1 MIKNYLKIA
10 VRNLRRNKIF
20 SFINILGLALGMT
33 CSILIMLWVQDELSY
48 DRFHAQADNLYRITC
63 TTPDIKAAVSS
74 APLAAALKEQLP
86 EAVNTVR
93 LISSSNLFS
102 VGTRK
107 FEEKRVFFA
116 DSTFLKL
123 FSFPLLQ
130 GDPKTALHRPDGILI
145 TEKMAKKYFG
155 KAEALGQIIRKD
167 NQDNFTVTG
176 ILANV
181 PANSH
186 LQFDFILPIAFIA
199 RTNQDLKEN
208 RWGNFNFYTYV
219 QLHPNTVSSDVAL
232 QKLNQQATRIFKQH
246 LPEMQ
251 VAFQLQPISRIH
263 LYSNNLLRD
272 FSGSGSIQYVQIF
285 LVVALFILAVACINF
300 MNLTT
305 ARSARRAKE
314 VGLRKVIGARRNQL
328 IWQFLGESTI
338 ISVLA
343 LLLAII
349 LVLTLLPVFNNL
361 TGKYLTVNFRDVR
374 FLSGLLGIT
383 LVTGLLSGSY
393 PALFLSGFL
402 PINVLKGQVKVG
414 TGNILF
420 RNCLVVTQFV
430 VSIILLVGTAV
441 VYQQLHYIRNKHLGF
456 DKENLVYTPLTGE
469 LWHKQQAL
477 KTALN
482 QNPLT
487 NAFTMVSD
495 LPTNLITG
503 SINVYWE
510 GKDPQAQPVF
520 PDMAVDENFISVFNM
535 KLLGGRSF
543 SKALKS
549 DTANY
554 IVNETALRI
563 MGMEAATA
571 VGKPLA
577 LNNVKGTIIGVVQD
591 FNFKPMQ
598 HAIEPLILRFNRQG
612 GTVVVRTQPGNT
624 ESTIQTLK
632 NISKSLNPAFPF
644 SYNFLDE
651 DIAQLY
657 QSEQRM
663 GNIFNVFALW
673 AIFISCLGLYGLSAF
688 MAEQRTKEIGV
699 RKVLGASV
707 FDIVYL
713 LSKNFT
719 SLLLIAMVIAVPLA
733 WVAMNSWLESF
744 AYRIGLNASIFLVAC
759 FTALAIAALT
769 IGYES
774 IKAAITNP
782 VQSLRSE

>member
-1 MIKNYLKIA
+1 MEASQKLPRNFIPTAMLKNYFKIA
-10 VRNLRRNKIF
+10 WRNLFRQKAF
-20 SFINILGLALGMT
+20 SFINIFGLAIGMT
-33 CSILIMLWVQDELSY
+33 CSILIMLWVQYELSY
-48 DRFHAQADNLYRITC
+48 DRFHAKADNLYRITC
-63 TTPDIKAAVSS
+63 ITPDIKAAVST
-74 APLAAALKEQLP
+74 APMAAALKAQLP
-86 EAVNTVR
+86 EVINTAR
-93 LISSSNLFS
+93 LISSTNLFS
-102 VGTRK
+102 VGARK

-116 DSTFLKL
+116 DASFLEL
-123 FSFPLLQ
+123 FSFSLLK

-145 TEKMAKKYFG
+145 TEAMAEKYFG
-155 KAEALGQIIRKD
+155 KADALGQIIRKD

-186 LQFDFILPIAFIA
+186 LQFDFILPLAFIA
-199 RTNQDLKEN
+199 ETNQDLKEN

-219 QLHPNTVSSDVAL
+219 QLHENTVSSDAAL
-232 QKLNQQATRIFKQH
+232 QKLNQQVTRIFKQH
-246 LPEMQ
+246 LDEMQ
-251 VAFQLQPISRIH
+251 VAFQLQPVSRIH

-272 FSGSGSIQYVQIF
+272 VPGSGSIQYVRVF
-285 LVVALFILAVACINF
+285 LVVALFILAIACINF
-300 MNLTT
+300 INLTT

-338 ISVLA
+338 ISLLA

-349 LVLTLLPVFNNL
+349 LVITLLPAFNNL
-361 TGKYLTVNFRDVR
+361 TGKYLTINFRDTT
-374 FLSGLLGIT
+374 FLGSLLGIA

-402 PINVLKGQVKVG
+402 PINVLKGQVKLG
-414 TGNILF
+414 TGNVLF
-420 RNCLVVTQFV
+420 RNSLVVAQFV

-441 VYQQLHYIRNKHLGF
+441 VYKQLHYIQNKHLGF
-456 DKENLVYTPLTGE
+456 DKENLVYTPITGE
-469 LWHKQQAL
+469 LWNKQQTL

-482 QNPLT
+482 QDPLT
-487 NAFTMVSD
+487 STFTIVSD
-495 LPTNLITG
+495 LPTDLITG

-520 PDMAVDENFISVFNM
+520 PDMAVDENFIPVFNM
-535 KLLGGRSF
+535 KLLRGRSF

-563 MGMEAATA
+563 MGMEPATA
-571 VGKPLA
+571 VGKSLA

-598 HAIEPLILRFNRQG
+598 HAIEPLILRFNTGG
-612 GTVVVRTQPGNT
+612 GTVVVRTKPGNT
-624 ESTIQTLK
+624 EGTIKALEEINRQ
-632 NISKSLNPAFPF
+632 LNPAFPF
-644 SYNFLDE
+644 TYNFLDE
-651 DIAQLY
+651 DIAKLY

-719 SLLLIAMVIAVPLA
+719 RLLLIAM
-733 WVAMNSWLESF
+733 
-744 AYRIGLNASIFLVAC
+744 
-759 FTALAIAALT
+759 AIA
-769 IGYES
+769 IRFRG
-774 IKAAITNP
+774 
-782 VQSLRSE
+782 